1 MRTSAGAARHDCRG
15 HPKQDRGRG
24 VAVGQKLP
32 AEAQIAAEFGVSRS
46 AVREAISRLKSDG
59 LIETRKGWGLTSRRR
74 PR

>member
-1 MRTSAGAARHDCRG
+1 M
-15 HPKQDRGRG
+15 
-24 VAVGQKLP
+24 AVGQKLP